1 MVKFGKIFQPKFMM
15 VNIFIGRHVKIPND
29 CAILKDDSNRK
40 KKFYFRKFSN
50 IAPLVK
56 GEVFEKTGN
65 HKCYPKIK
73 FNSNKKKKIQKMV
86 SRVTKSHHHVFHDDQ
101 NSKITFASKCKALVI
116 LGCIYKKS
124 FLEISRS
131 WP

>member
-1 MVKFGKIFQPKFMM
+1 MIVLSLRMIRTAKRNFILENFQTLRRWLR
-15 VNIFIGRHVKIPND
+15 VR
-29 CAILKDDSNRK
+29 CSK
-40 KKFYFRKFSN
+40 KRVTINVYQKLN
-50 IAPLVK
+50 L
-56 GEVFEKTGN
+56 TL
-65 HKCYPKIK
+65 IK
-73 FNSNKKKKIQKMV
+73 RKKIQKMV

>member
-15 VNIFIGRHVKIPND
+15 VNIFIGRHVKIRND

-50 IAPLVK
+50 ITPLVK

-65 HKCYPKIK
+65 HKCLPKIK
-73 FNSNKKKKIQKMV
+73 FNSNKKKKNTKNGVTCHEITSSRV
-86 SRVTKSHHHVFHDDQ
+86 SRRPKLENH
-101 NSKITFASKCKALVI
+101 I
-116 LGCIYKKS
+116 CI
-124 FLEISRS
+124 
-131 WP
+131 